1 MNIQSHSSNS
11 FTSKR
16 IVVLGAGAY
25 QVDTIK
31 SLAKAGFYILALDQ
45 NRNSPGFSYA
55 HNSEVIDI
63 KNKVQVY
70 RASLKFKA
78 DGIMPLN
85 DFGTR
90 SAYYTA
96 QKLNLPGNSY
106 LTGICT
112 NDKFLMR
119 QIWDH
124 DNLPQPKYSCFS
136 DLETL
141 KASKFSFPSVIKPCD
156 SGGGSRGVS
165 IIRSIQDLQNAW
177 ETAKPYALSNR
188 YIIEEFIDGIECT
201 IESLVY
207 LGKVYNLAISDKE
220 IDPTTACVSKSINFI
235 ADLPE
240 TVIKQVYEIV
250 TNAIASLGIINGAA
264 HTEVIVSK
272 DFTRVYLI
280 ETASRGGGGH
290 IFSKIIEEVTGVKAP
305 VQIGNIIC
313 GLKPDLTP
321 NKSSFCTY
329 RFLESRKVGKIKSI
343 SVDESVHLLEN
354 LIEFKINANVGQEIN
369 GLNNDHDR
377 LGFIITK
384 GKNRAT
390 AIETAK
396 EVDSMIKIQI
406 Q

>member
-1 MNIQSHSSNS
+1 MNIQSRSSNS
-11 FTSKR
+11 FTSRR
-16 IVVLGAGAY
+16 IVVLGAGPY
-25 QVDTIK
+25 QVDTLK
-31 SLAKAGFYILALDQ
+31 SLAKAGFYILALD
-45 NRNSPGFSYA
+45 RNGKSPGFAYA
-55 HNSEVIDI
+55 HNSEVVDI
-63 KNKVQVY
+63 KDKVEVY

-96 QKLNLPGNSY
+96 QRLNLPGSSY

-124 DNLPQPKYSCFS
+124 DDLPQPNYSCFR

-141 KASKFSFPSVIKPCD
+141 KGCNLTFPSVIKPSD

-165 IIRSIQDLQNAW
+165 LIWNMEDLENAW
-177 ETAKPYALSNR
+177 VKAKPYAMSQR

-201 IESLVY
+201 IESIVY
-207 LGKVYNLAISDKE
+207 SGKVFNLAISDKE
-220 IDPTTACVSKSINFI
+220 IDPSTACVSKSINFM

-240 TVIKQVYEIV
+240 IVIKQVYKVV
-250 TNAIASLGIINGAA
+250 TNAIESLGIINGAV
-264 HTEVIVSK
+264 HTEVIVSRDLTK
-272 DFTRVYLI
+272 VSLI

-290 IFSKIIEEVTGVKAP
+290 IFSKIIEEVTGVDAP
-305 VQIGNIIC
+305 IQLGNIVC
-313 GLKPDLTP
+313 GLKPDLEP
-321 NKSSFCTY
+321 KRKSFCTY
-329 RFLESRKVGKIKSI
+329 RFLESTKVGKIKSI
-343 SVDESVHLLEN
+343 SVDESVHDLEN
-354 LIEFKINANVGQEIN
+354 LIEFKINVKVGQEIN

-384 GKNRAT
+384 GKNRET

-396 EVDSMIKIQI
+396 KVDSMINIVI
-406 Q
+406 